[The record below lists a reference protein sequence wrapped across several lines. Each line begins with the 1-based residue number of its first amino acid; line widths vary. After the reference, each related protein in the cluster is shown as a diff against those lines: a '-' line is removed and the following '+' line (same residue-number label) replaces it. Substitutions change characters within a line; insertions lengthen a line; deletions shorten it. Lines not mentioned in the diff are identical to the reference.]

1 MDKTQTLAAL
11 AVLMGLSITGAV
23 ALPTAVEVAA
33 RKVGMSES
41 RFMWEMNKN
50 AALRAHIAKVCE
62 QVMA

>member
-1 MDKTQTLAAL
+1 MDKTLAL
-11 AVLMGLSITGAV
+11 ASLASLMGLSVTAAV

-41 RFMWEMNKN
+41 QMMWEMNKN

-62 QVMA
+62 QVTA